1 MTKNHERINQ
11 LFEELVPASGKAES
25 LAGEL
30 VRAMAR
36 IGYRWYNDGD
46 QVGIGYGRETCNPA
60 ARFLIHKGTKRSATW
75 RHPFGASTAKKSTK
89 SASTFLPGRLPTT
102 WKATRSFVPFRQLT
116 CGTCTILTKI
126 WMIGMRRKRTG
137 KHAAPGASERRLFW
151 CFSIYLWL

>member
-60 ARFLIHKGTKRSATW
+60 ARFLIHKGNKEVSDLAASIW
-75 RHPFGASTAKKSTK
+75 GIHSEEAYEKLIDILAGAVADYVEGHSELRT
-89 SASTFLPGRLPTT
+89 LPTT
-102 WKATRSFVPFRQLT
+102 DMWDLYDPDEDMDD
-116 CGTCTILTKI
+116 
-126 WMIGMRRKRTG
+126 WD
-137 KHAAPGASERRLFW
+137 EEEEDW
-151 CFSIYLWL
+151 